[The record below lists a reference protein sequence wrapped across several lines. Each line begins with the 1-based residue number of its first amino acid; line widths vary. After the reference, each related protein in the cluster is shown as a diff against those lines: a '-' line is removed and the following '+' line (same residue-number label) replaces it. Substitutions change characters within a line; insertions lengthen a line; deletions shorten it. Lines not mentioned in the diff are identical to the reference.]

1 MISENLRRVTQ
12 YPANDRPTPSYY
24 LSFNHINV
32 KSQVQ
37 KFAVRIILKPY
48 ESLTQALEE
57 LWVLKDSQKGV
68 I

>member
-12 YPANDRPTPSYY
+12 YLANARPTHLYY
-24 LSFNHINV
+24 LLFDHI

-37 KFAVRIILKPY
+37 KSAVRIILKPY
-48 ESLTQALEE
+48 ESYTQALEE